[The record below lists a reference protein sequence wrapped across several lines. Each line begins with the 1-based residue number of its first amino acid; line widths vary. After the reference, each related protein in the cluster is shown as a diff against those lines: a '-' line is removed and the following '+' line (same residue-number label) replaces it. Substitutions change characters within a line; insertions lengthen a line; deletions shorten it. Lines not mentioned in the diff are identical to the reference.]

1 MIHVLISLLIILVIV
16 IVIFIV
22 LVVLLLIIT
31 IIVVII
37 IIIIIIIIELL
48 LLDKVFDFGLQ
59 IILPTQFKLHMFQQ
73 GVLLSFCKI
82 KNKSVQKLNL
92 TYAKVFCNLCF

>member
-31 IIVVII
+31 IIVVV
-37 IIIIIIIIELL
+37 IIIIIIIELL

-59 IILPTQFKLHMFQQ
+59 IILPTQFMLHMFQQ
-73 GVLLSFCKI
+73 GVLLSFKKQISSKVKFNICKSI
-82 KNKSVQKLNL
+82 L
-92 TYAKVFCNLCF
+92 

>member
-22 LVVLLLIIT
+22 LVVLLIIT
-31 IIVVII
+31 IIVII